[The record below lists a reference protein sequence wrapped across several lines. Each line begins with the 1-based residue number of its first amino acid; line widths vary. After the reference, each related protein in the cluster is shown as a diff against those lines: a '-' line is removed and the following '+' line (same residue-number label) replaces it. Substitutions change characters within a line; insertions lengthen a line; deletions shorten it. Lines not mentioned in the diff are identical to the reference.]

1 MRTLAIV
8 LGLCGVLVIQRQAAA
23 QRTLE
28 LLHTIPLPQVRGRF
42 DHFAADVQ
50 GQRLFVAA
58 LGNNTLEILD
68 LHDGKRVHS
77 ITGLHKPT
85 GVAYLPESNRI
96 YVANGDEGTCKVY
109 DGNTFQVLTSIG
121 GLDDADN
128 VRYDAA
134 AQRLFVGYGAGA
146 LGIIDVTRNAMLGAI
161 TFAGHPEA
169 FQLEKR
175 GTRIFVNV
183 PDAKEVTVVDRST
196 RAVTDHWSLHA
207 YRANFPMALD
217 EGHHRLFTGS
227 RQPAKLIVLNTD
239 NGKVIADVDIVGDTD
254 DLFYDASNRLL
265 YISGGAGFISVVQQ
279 VDADHYTPLENIP
292 TASGARTS
300 YFLPELKR
308 FAVAVPEHGGQPAA
322 IRVYRTP

>member
-1 MRTLAIV
+1 MRNLFVV
-8 LGLCGVLVIQRQAAA
+8 LGLFGVLVMQSQAAA

-28 LLHTIPLPQVRGRF
+28 LLHTIPLPHVRGRF
-42 DHFAADVQ
+42 DHFAVDVQ

-68 LHDGKRVHS
+68 LQGGKRVHS

-109 DGNTFQVLTSIG
+109 DGNTFQLLTSIG

-134 AQRLFVGYGAGA
+134 AQRLFVGYGTGA
-146 LGIIDVTRNAMLGAI
+146 LGIIDVTQNAMLGAI
-161 TFAGHPEA
+161 TFKGHPEA
-169 FQLEKR
+169 FQLEKQ
-175 GTRIFVNV
+175 GPRIFVNV

-196 RAVTDHWSLHA
+196 RAVIDHWPLQA
-207 YRANFPMALD
+207 YHANFPMALD
-217 EGHHRLFTGS
+217 EVHHRLFAGG

-239 NGKVIADVDIVGDTD
+239 NGKVMADVDIVGDTD
-254 DLFYDASNRLL
+254 DLFYDASNQLL
-265 YISGGAGFISVVQQ
+265 YISGGEGFISVVQQ
-279 VDADHYTPLENIP
+279 VDANRYTTLEKIP
-292 TASGARTS
+292 TATGARTS
-300 YFLPELKR
+300 YFIPDLKR
-308 FAVAVPEHGGQPAA
+308 FAVAVPERAGQPAE